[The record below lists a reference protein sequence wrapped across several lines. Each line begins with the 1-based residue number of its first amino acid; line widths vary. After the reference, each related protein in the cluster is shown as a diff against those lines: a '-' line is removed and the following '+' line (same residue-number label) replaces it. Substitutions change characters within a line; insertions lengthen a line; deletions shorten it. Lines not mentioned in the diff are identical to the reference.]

1 MTEQATEIRRDPSRD
16 ILRWERQPLDAI
28 FRPRSV
34 AVVGATDRAASVGRA
49 VMENL
54 LRGPLREKVYAINP
68 HRSEILGAR
77 AFPRIADLPERVD
90 LTVIAT
96 PAATVP
102 GIVRECVEAG
112 IPGAV
117 VISAGFKE
125 SGEEGRRLEEEIRAA
140 MRGSPLRLIGPN
152 CLGVMNPM
160 TGLNATFARDSALV
174 GSVAFLSQSGALCTG
189 ILDWSLGELLGF
201 SAFVSTG
208 SMLDVGWGD
217 LIYYF
222 GDDPNT
228 RSILIYME
236 SVGEARAF
244 LSAAREVAMTK
255 PVILIKAGRTEAA
268 AKAAASHTG
277 ALAES
282 AEVLDAALR
291 RCGVLRVKR
300 IAELFE
306 IADVLGKQP
315 RPAGPRLAIVTNA
328 GGPGVL
334 ATDMLLESGGELAPL
349 SQATLDGLSDF
360 LAPHWSHGNP
370 VDVLG
375 DADAK
380 VYGRAVAQVAADPN
394 ADGLLVIL
402 APQAMTDPAAVARCV
417 ASSAA
422 ERGIP
427 ILASWMG
434 GERVAEGAALLN
446 RAGIPNFMYPDAAA
460 RAFTYLWQHA
470 QNLRGLQE
478 TPTLP
483 IASDT
488 VNRRR
493 ATQLVEE
500 ALAANRTLLSEW
512 ESKELLAAYG
522 IPAVPTEIALDARQA
537 AAAAERLGFPVVVK
551 LHSFTLTHKTDVGG
565 VALDLRDAAE
575 VRQAFARI
583 RQDVSERAGAE
594 HFKGVTVQPMVK
606 SGGCE
611 LIIGSSVDPQFGPV
625 LLFGLGGQLVEY
637 LRDQALG
644 LPPLTTTLAR
654 RLMERTKVYRVLQG
668 ARGRAPVDMAAME
681 SLLVRFSQ
689 LVCEQPRIKEMEIN
703 PLVAS
708 GEGIAALDARV
719 VLFPAATPEHELPR
733 PAIRPYPL
741 QYVFET
747 RLRDATPVRIRPIRP
762 EDEPGMVQFHEKLS
776 ERTVYMRYLQV
787 LRLDRRVAHDRLTRI
802 CFIDYDREMALVAEH
817 SGSGEI
823 LGVGRLSRSHSAN
836 RAEIAVLVRDDWQ
849 GKGLGKVM
857 LLRLLE
863 VARKEGI
870 ERLEANFHPLNFAMH
885 KLAVK
890 EGFRIEQAPEDEL
903 VRASLE
909 LTRTNG

>member
-1 MTEQATEIRRDPSRD
+1 MTEQAMEIRRDPSRD
-16 ILRWERQPLDAI
+16 ILRWERRPLDAI

-34 AVVGATDRAASVGRA
+34 AVVGATERAASVGRA
-49 VMENL
+49 VIENL
-54 LRGPLREKVYAINP
+54 LRGPLREKVYPVNP
-68 HRSEILGAR
+68 QRKEILGVH
-77 AFPRIADLPERVD
+77 AFLRIAELPERVD
-90 LTVIAT
+90 LAVIVT

-125 SGEEGRRLEEEIRAA
+125 SGVQGQRLEEEIRAA
-140 MRGSPLRLIGPN
+140 MRGSPLRLVGPN
-152 CLGVMNPM
+152 CLGVMNPSA
-160 TGLNATFARDSALV
+160 GLNATFARDTALP

-236 SVGEARAF
+236 SVGEARSF

-277 ALAES
+277 ALAGS

-291 RCGVLRVKR
+291 RCGVLRVSR
-300 IAELFE
+300 IGELFE

-315 RPAGPRLAIVTNA
+315 RPTGPRLAIVTNA

-334 ATDMLLESGGELAPL
+334 ATDMLLDSGGELAPL
-349 SQATLDGLSDF
+349 QQGTLDALSSF
-360 LAPHWSHGNP
+360 LPAHWSHGNP
-370 VDVLG
+370 VDLLG
-375 DADAK
+375 DADAE
-380 VYGRAVAQVAADPN
+380 VYRRAVAHVTADAN

-402 APQAMTDPAAVARCV
+402 APQAMTDPAAVARGV
-417 ASSAA
+417 ASNVT

-434 GERVAEGAALLN
+434 GEHVAEGAAQLN

-483 IASDT
+483 MTADT
-488 VNRRR
+488 VDR
-493 ATQLVEE
+493 ARAEQIV
-500 ALAANRTLLSEW
+500 ADSLAANRTLLSEW
-512 ESKELLAAYG
+512 EAKQLLAAFG
-522 IPAVPTEIALDARQA
+522 IPAVPTEIALDEQQA

-551 LHSFTLTHKTDVGG
+551 LHSLTLTHKTDVGG
-565 VALDLRDAAE
+565 VLLDLRDGGE

-583 RQDVSERAGAE
+583 RRNVTERAGAE
-594 HFKGVTVQPMVK
+594 HFQGVTVQRMVK

-611 LIIGSSVDPQFGPV
+611 LILGSSVDAQFGPV
-625 LLFGLGGQLVEY
+625 MLFGLGGQLVEY
-637 LRDQALG
+637 FRDQSLG

-654 RLMERTKVYRVLQG
+654 RMMERTKIYQVLQG
-668 ARGRAPVDMAAME
+668 VRGRAPVDMAAME

-689 LVCEQPRIKEMEIN
+689 MVCEQPRIREIEIN
-703 PLVAS
+703 PLLAS
-708 GEGIAALDARV
+708 AEGFAALDARV
-719 VLFPAATPEHELPR
+719 ALFPAAMQECELPR

-747 RLRDATPVRIRPIRP
+747 RLRDSTPVRIRPIRP
-762 EDEPGMVQFHEKLS
+762 EDEPEMVRFHEKLS

-787 LRLDRRVAHDRLTRI
+787 LRLDRRVTHDRLTRI
-802 CFIDYDREMALVAEH
+802 CFIDYDREMALVAEYVD
-817 SGSGEI
+817 SGEI
-823 LGVGRLSRSHSAN
+823 LGVGRLSRAHSAN

-849 GKGLGKVM
+849 GKGLGRELVQ
-857 LLRLLE
+857 RLLE

-870 ERLEANFHPLNFAMH
+870 ERLEANFHPMNFSMQ
-885 KLAVK
+885 KLAAAG
-890 EGFRIEQAPEDEL
+890 GFRIEQTPEDEL
-903 VRASLE
+903 LRASLD
-909 LTRTNG
+909 LTKPA